1 MKNKVFCSLLLAGM
15 VLTVFPIQTYAMEE
29 KEVEELAEQIG
40 EEYDICP
47 ELLQAVAWYESRYQ
61 ENAEAN
67 GCMGLMQISEC
78 WHQERMEKLGVTD
91 LYAPAENMKV
101 AADYLAELAE
111 RYDDIGMVLMVY
123 NGDSRAKD
131 YQKTGNGLSDY
142 ANDILELSE
151 QLEREHG
158 K

>member
-1 MKNKVFCSLLLAGM
+1 MTN
-15 VLTVFPIQTYAMEE
+15 
-29 KEVEELAEQIG
+29 
-40 EEYDICP
+40 
-47 ELLQAVAWYESRYQ
+47 
-61 ENAEAN
+61 
-67 GCMGLMQISEC
+67 
-78 WHQERMEKLGVTD
+78 